1 MVNSFIYGEEKKIE
15 NTERSNRLV
24 NRGRD
29 LRKIGDLQGSL
40 HDLNEAVR
48 INPYNTAA
56 YVQRGITRAQTKD
69 FDGSYFDFEKV
80 LEIDPGDIT
89 ALFGRA
95 VMHDITALFGRAVM
109 HEMKNDINGAMQDFN
124 TVLRLKPDHNMATF
138 KRGNLKLGLG
148 LYKEAIEDYTKVI
161 DRRPNT
167 TTVLSA
173 RGIAKMQT
181 GDLTG
186 ALARIFHEG

>member
-1 MVNSFIYGEEKKIE
+1 MNGNCVRIPMRPLGNICRIVGAGFFLLTLPVVNSFIYGEEKNFIYGEEKKIE

-95 VMHDITALFGRAVM
+95 VMH
-109 HEMKNDINGAMQDFN
+109 EMKNDINGAMQDFN

-161 DRRPNT
+161 
-167 TTVLSA
+167 
-173 RGIAKMQT
+173 G
-181 GDLTG
+181 
-186 ALARIFHEG
+186 H